1 MEQGKLQ
8 QSLSLY
14 QVIMFGLAYMA
25 PMIVF
30 GTYGTLFETTNG
42 FVPYA
47 YLFATIAMLF
57 TAYSY
62 GQMAKAFP
70 SAGSAYTFVSKSMN
84 RSLGFMIGWTIL
96 LDYLFLPLV
105 IWLIG
110 AEYLS
115 TAFPI
120 VPNWCWIVIFIIV
133 TTLINIIGI
142 NTTTTMN
149 LLIMVFQILVIV
161 IFIILCV
168 WSVLHGMGEGH
179 LVSKN
184 VFVLPQSN
192 ITPVLAGAS
201 IACYSFLGFDAVTTL
216 AEETK
221 NPEKT
226 IPKAIML
233 ITLIGGFLF
242 IAVAYVLSITIPNF
256 DAIENTDSAAF
267 EIAKIVGGNFLSAL
281 FLSGLILAQFAS
293 GLSAQTSGARLLY
306 AMGRDGVLNKKIFGF
321 VGKRSQT
328 PLFNL
333 MFIGV
338 VGLVGILM
346 SISTSTS
353 FINFGAFI
361 SFTFVNLA
369 VIIHYFVRQR
379 QRSGVKLIPYLIVP
393 VIGVILDISLF
404 VSLDKHALI
413 LGSIWTC
420 VGFVYLLCITKC
432 FSKAPPSLSF

>member
-1 MEQGKLQ
+1 MEKGKLK

-30 GTYGTLFETTNG
+30 GTYGTLYATTNG
-42 FVPYA
+42 YVPYA

-62 GQMAKAFP
+62 GKMAKAFP
-70 SAGSAYTFVSKSMN
+70 SAGSAYTFVSKSLHP
-84 RSLGFMIGWTIL
+84 SLGFMVGWTIM

-110 AEYLS
+110 AEYLT
-115 TAFPI
+115 TAFPLI
-120 VPNWCWIVIFIIV
+120 PNWSWIIIFIIV

-142 NTTTTMN
+142 NTTTSMN
-149 LLIMVFQILVIV
+149 LLIMLFQILVII
-161 IFIILCV
+161 IFLGLCV
-168 WSVLHGMGEGH
+168 WSVKHGMGEGSLLSH
-179 LVSKN
+179 HIFSMAGN
-184 VFVLPQSN
+184 HMS
-192 ITPVLAGAS
+192 PVLAGAS

-221 NPEKT
+221 NPSKT

-233 ITLIGGFLF
+233 ITIIGGFIF
-242 IAVAYVLSITIPNF
+242 VAVAYVLSITVPNF
-256 DAIENTDSAAF
+256 DAIHNTESAAF

-293 GLSAQTSGARLLY
+293 GLSAQTSGARILY
-306 AMGRDGVLNKKIFGF
+306 AMGRDGVLNKTIFGF
-321 VGKRSQT
+321 VDKKHQT
-328 PLFNL
+328 PIFNL
-333 MFIGV
+333 LFIGV
-338 VGLVGILM
+338 IGFIGVFM

-361 SFTFVNLA
+361 SFAFVNVA
-369 VIIHYFVRQR
+369 VIAYYYIKLKQRKGLKLVSYLFIPTIGFVF
-379 QRSGVKLIPYLIVP
+379 
-393 VIGVILDISLF
+393 DISLF
-404 VSLDKHALI
+404 VSLDAHALI
-413 LGSIWTC
+413 LGSVWTC
-420 VGFVYLLCITKC
+420 IGFIYLLVLTRC
-432 FSKAPPSLSF
+432 FSKLPPSLAL

>member
-1 MEQGKLQ
+1 MEQGELK

-30 GTYGTLFETTNG
+30 GTYGTLYETTNG

-70 SAGSAYTFVSKSMN
+70 SAGSAYTFVSKSLHP
-84 RSLGFMIGWTIL
+84 SLGFMVGWTIL

-110 AEYLS
+110 AEYLT

-120 VPNWCWIVIFIIV
+120 IPSWAWIIIFIVV
-133 TTLINIIGI
+133 TTLVNIIGI
-142 NTTTTMN
+142 NTTTSMN
-149 LLIMVFQILVIV
+149 LLIMIFQLLVII
-161 IFIILCV
+161 IFIILCI
-168 WSVLHGMGEGH
+168 WSVMHGMGEGH
-179 LVSKN
+179 LVSKHILSLKGN
-184 VFVLPQSN
+184 HISP
-192 ITPVLAGAS
+192 ILAGAA

-216 AEETK
+216 AEETN
-221 NPEKT
+221 NPRKT

-233 ITLIGGFLF
+233 ITIIGGCLF
-242 IAVAYVLSITIPNF
+242 VLVAYVLSITIPNF
-256 DAIENTDSAAF
+256 NAIHNTESAAF

-281 FLSGLILAQFAS
+281 FLSGLVLAQLAS

-306 AMGRDGVLNKKIFGF
+306 AMGRDGVLNKQIFGF
-321 VGKRSQT
+321 IERRSQT
-328 PLFNL
+328 PIFNL
-333 MFIGV
+333 LFIGV
-338 VGLVGILM
+338 VGIVGVFM

-361 SFTFVNLA
+361 SFAFVNIS
-369 VIIHYFVRQR
+369 VIAYYFI
-379 QRSGVKLIPYLIVP
+379 KLEKRKGLKWIPYLLVP
-393 VIGVILDISLF
+393 VIGVILDVSLF
-404 VSLDKHALI
+404 LSLDKHALI
-413 LGSIWTC
+413 LGGVWTC
-420 VGFVYLLCITKC
+420 LGFLYLMYLTKC
-432 FSKAPPSLSF
+432 FSKLPPSLAI

>member
-1 MEQGKLQ
+1 MEQGKLK

-14 QVIMFGLAYMA
+14 QVITFGLAYMA

-30 GTYGTLFETTNG
+30 GTYGTLYETTNG

-70 SAGSAYTFVSKSMN
+70 SAGSAYTFVSKSLHP
-84 RSLGFMIGWTIL
+84 SLGFMVGWTIL

-110 AEYLS
+110 AEYLT
-115 TAFPI
+115 TAFPMI
-120 VPNWCWIVIFIIV
+120 PSWAWIIIFIVV
-133 TTLINIIGI
+133 TTLVNIIGI
-142 NTTTTMN
+142 NTTTSMN
-149 LLIMVFQILVIV
+149 LLIMIFQLLVIT
-161 IFIILCV
+161 IFIILCI
-168 WSVLHGMGEGH
+168 WSVIHGMGEGH
-179 LVSKN
+179 LVSKHILSLKDN
-184 VFVLPQSN
+184 PISP
-192 ITPVLAGAS
+192 ILAGAA

-216 AEETK
+216 AEET
-221 NPEKT
+221 NDPRKT

-233 ITLIGGFLF
+233 ITIIGGFLF
-242 IAVAYVLSITIPNF
+242 VLVAYVLSITIPNF
-256 DAIENTDSAAF
+256 NAIHNTESAAF

-281 FLSGLILAQFAS
+281 FLSGLVLAQLAS

-321 VGKRSQT
+321 IERRSQT
-328 PLFNL
+328 PIFNL
-333 MFIGV
+333 LFIGV
-338 VGLVGILM
+338 VGIVGVFM

-361 SFTFVNLA
+361 SFAFVNVS
-369 VIIHYFVRQR
+369 VIAYYFI
-379 QRSGVKLIPYLIVP
+379 KLEKRKGLKWIPYLLVP
-393 VIGVILDISLF
+393 VIGVILDVSLF

-413 LGSIWTC
+413 LGGVWTC
-420 VGFVYLLCITKC
+420 LGFLYLMYLTKC
-432 FSKAPPSLSF
+432 FSKLPPSLAI

>member
-1 MEQGKLQ
+1 MEQGELK

-30 GTYGTLFETTNG
+30 GTYGTLYETTNG

-70 SAGSAYTFVSKSMN
+70 SAGSAYTFVSKSLHP
-84 RSLGFMIGWTIL
+84 SLGFMVGWTIL

-110 AEYLS
+110 AEYLT
-115 TAFPI
+115 TAFPMI
-120 VPNWCWIVIFIIV
+120 PSWEWIIIFIVV
-133 TTLINIIGI
+133 TTLVNIIGI
-142 NTTTTMN
+142 NTTTSMN
-149 LLIMVFQILVIV
+149 LLIMIFQLLVII
-161 IFIILCV
+161 IFIILCI
-168 WSVLHGMGEGH
+168 WSVMHGMGEGH
-179 LVSKN
+179 LVSKHILSLKGN
-184 VFVLPQSN
+184 HISP
-192 ITPVLAGAS
+192 ILAGAA

-216 AEETK
+216 AEETN
-221 NPEKT
+221 NPRKT

-233 ITLIGGFLF
+233 ITIIGGCLF
-242 IAVAYVLSITIPNF
+242 VLVAYVLSITIPNF
-256 DAIENTDSAAF
+256 NAIHNTESAAF

-281 FLSGLILAQFAS
+281 FLSGLVLAQLAS

-306 AMGRDGVLNKKIFGF
+306 AMGRDGVLNKQIFGF
-321 VGKRSQT
+321 IERRSQT
-328 PLFNL
+328 PIFNL
-333 MFIGV
+333 LFIGV
-338 VGLVGILM
+338 VGIVGVFM

-361 SFTFVNLA
+361 SFAFVNIS
-369 VIIHYFVRQR
+369 VIAYYFI
-379 QRSGVKLIPYLIVP
+379 KLEKRKGLKWIPYLLVP
-393 VIGVILDISLF
+393 VIGVILDVSLF
-404 VSLDKHALI
+404 LSLDKHALI
-413 LGSIWTC
+413 LGGVWTC
-420 VGFVYLLCITKC
+420 LGFLYLMYLTKC
-432 FSKAPPSLSF
+432 FSKLPPSLAI

>member
-1 MEQGKLQ
+1 MEQGELK

-30 GTYGTLFETTNG
+30 GTYGTLYETTNG

-70 SAGSAYTFVSKSMN
+70 SAGSAYTFVSKSLHP
-84 RSLGFMIGWTIL
+84 SLGFMVGWTIL

-110 AEYLS
+110 AEYLT
-115 TAFPI
+115 TAFPMI
-120 VPNWCWIVIFIIV
+120 PSWAWIIIFIVV
-133 TTLINIIGI
+133 TTLVNIIGI
-142 NTTTTMN
+142 NTTTSMN
-149 LLIMVFQILVIV
+149 LLIMIFQLLVII
-161 IFIILCV
+161 IFIILCI
-168 WSVLHGMGEGH
+168 WSVMHGMGEGH
-179 LVSKN
+179 LFSKHILSLKGN
-184 VFVLPQSN
+184 HISP
-192 ITPVLAGAS
+192 ILAGAA

-216 AEETK
+216 AEETN
-221 NPEKT
+221 NPRKT

-233 ITLIGGFLF
+233 ITIIGGCLF
-242 IAVAYVLSITIPNF
+242 VLVAYVLSITIPNF
-256 DAIENTDSAAF
+256 NAIHNTESAAF

-281 FLSGLILAQFAS
+281 FLSGLVLAQLAS

-306 AMGRDGVLNKKIFGF
+306 AMGRDGVLNKQIFGF
-321 VGKRSQT
+321 IERRSQT
-328 PLFNL
+328 PIFNL
-333 MFIGV
+333 LFIGV
-338 VGLVGILM
+338 VGIVGVFM

-361 SFTFVNLA
+361 SFAFVNIS
-369 VIIHYFVRQR
+369 VIAYYFI
-379 QRSGVKLIPYLIVP
+379 KLEKRKGLKWIPYLLVP
-393 VIGVILDISLF
+393 VIGVILDVSLF

-413 LGSIWTC
+413 LGGVWTC
-420 VGFVYLLCITKC
+420 LGFLYLMYLTKC
-432 FSKAPPSLSF
+432 FSKLPPSLAI

>member
-1 MEQGKLQ
+1 MEQGKLK

-30 GTYGTLFETTNG
+30 GTYGTLYETTNG

-70 SAGSAYTFVSKSMN
+70 SAGSAYTFVSKSLHP
-84 RSLGFMIGWTIL
+84 SLGFMVGWTIL

-110 AEYLS
+110 AEYLT
-115 TAFPI
+115 TAFPMI
-120 VPNWCWIVIFIIV
+120 PSWAWIIIFIVV
-133 TTLINIIGI
+133 TTLVNIIGI
-142 NTTTTMN
+142 NTTTSMN
-149 LLIMVFQILVIV
+149 LLIMIFQLLVIT
-161 IFIILCV
+161 IFIILCI
-168 WSVLHGMGEGH
+168 WSVIHGMGEGH
-179 LVSKN
+179 LVSKHILSLKDN
-184 VFVLPQSN
+184 PISP
-192 ITPVLAGAS
+192 ILAGAA

-216 AEETK
+216 AEET
-221 NPEKT
+221 NDPRKT

-233 ITLIGGFLF
+233 ITIIGGFLF
-242 IAVAYVLSITIPNF
+242 VLVAYVLSITIPNF
-256 DAIENTDSAAF
+256 NAIHNTESAAF

-281 FLSGLILAQFAS
+281 FLSGLVLAQLAS

-321 VGKRSQT
+321 IERRSQT
-328 PLFNL
+328 PIFNL
-333 MFIGV
+333 LFIGV
-338 VGLVGILM
+338 VGIVGVFM

-361 SFTFVNLA
+361 SFAFVNVS
-369 VIIHYFVRQR
+369 VIAYYFI
-379 QRSGVKLIPYLIVP
+379 KLEKRKGLKWIPYLLVP
-393 VIGVILDISLF
+393 VIGVILDVSLF

-413 LGSIWTC
+413 LGGVWTC
-420 VGFVYLLCITKC
+420 LGFLYLMYLTKC
-432 FSKAPPSLSF
+432 FSKLPPSLAI

>member
-1 MEQGKLQ
+1 MEQGKLK

-30 GTYGTLFETTNG
+30 GTYGTLYETTNG

-70 SAGSAYTFVSKSMN
+70 SAGSAYTFVSKSLHP
-84 RSLGFMIGWTIL
+84 SLGFMVGWTIL

-110 AEYLS
+110 AEYLT
-115 TAFPI
+115 TAFPMI
-120 VPNWCWIVIFIIV
+120 PSWAWIIIFIVV
-133 TTLINIIGI
+133 TTLVNIIGI
-142 NTTTTMN
+142 NTTTSMN
-149 LLIMVFQILVIV
+149 LLIMIFQLLVIT
-161 IFIILCV
+161 IFIILCI
-168 WSVLHGMGEGH
+168 WSVIHGMGEGH
-179 LVSKN
+179 LVSKHILSLKDN
-184 VFVLPQSN
+184 PISP
-192 ITPVLAGAS
+192 ILAGAA

-216 AEETK
+216 AEET
-221 NPEKT
+221 NDPRKT

-233 ITLIGGFLF
+233 ITIIGGFLF
-242 IAVAYVLSITIPNF
+242 VLVAYVLSITIPNF
-256 DAIENTDSAAF
+256 NAIHNTESAAF

-281 FLSGLILAQFAS
+281 FLSGLVLAQLAS

-306 AMGRDGVLNKKIFGF
+306 AMGKDGVLNKKIFGF
-321 VGKRSQT
+321 IERRSQT
-328 PLFNL
+328 PIFNL
-333 MFIGV
+333 LFIGV
-338 VGLVGILM
+338 VGIVGVFM

-361 SFTFVNLA
+361 SFAFVNVS
-369 VIIHYFVRQR
+369 VIAYYFI
-379 QRSGVKLIPYLIVP
+379 KLEKRKGLKWIPYLLVP
-393 VIGVILDISLF
+393 VIGVILDVSLF

-413 LGSIWTC
+413 LGGVWTC
-420 VGFVYLLCITKC
+420 LGFLYLMYLTKC
-432 FSKAPPSLSF
+432 FSKLPPSLAI